1 MGEVLRSY
9 GTSKRLQLGRVV
21 QVSETN
27 VLRRVAG
34 AVALDYGGGRQLHA
48 FDFGGMVL
56 VGMNPADA
64 APVLALLQE
73 GGGNTPEN
81 DDFILEDGEPIQV
94 TFTSVRLP
102 NRDPDLLRIVAR
114 VLAQSAALES
124 LEKQVED
131 LLVGVEGVV
140 QDLKQH
146 GRIRRQETELVK
158 FIGEVLHTRRNL
170 VSNLAV
176 LDKPEEAWDDQRA
189 ADLHTA
195 MVRNF
200 EIEERFKSLSEKLDL
215 VQDSLEVITEVWRSR
230 HSAFLEWLVI
240 ILISVEL
247 ALALLEI
254 VISKVLGH

>member
-1 MGEVLRSY
+1 MPEVLRSY
-9 GTSKRLQLGRVV
+9 GTSKRLSIGRVV
-21 QVSETN
+21 QVAETN
-27 VLRRVAG
+27 VLRRVAN
-34 AVALDYGGGRQLHA
+34 AVALDYGGGKQVHA
-48 FDFGGMVL
+48 FDFGGIVL
-56 VGMNPADA
+56 VGVNPADA
-64 APVLALLQE
+64 APVLSLLQE
-73 GGGNTPEN
+73 AGDVPQN

-102 NRDPDLLRIVAR
+102 NRDPDLLRIVSR

-124 LEKQVED
+124 LEKQVEE

-158 FIGEVLHTRRNL
+158 FIGEVLHTRQTL

-215 VQDSLEVITEVWRSR
+215 VQDSLEVITDVWRSR
-230 HSAFLEWLVI
+230 HSTFLEWLVI

-247 ALALLEI
+247 ALAVSEI
-254 VISKVLGH
+254 LFRVLFS

>member
-1 MGEVLRSY
+1 VAEVLRSY
-9 GTSKRLQLGRVV
+9 GTSQRLTLGRVV
-21 QVSETN
+21 QASETS

-48 FDFGGMVL
+48 FDFGGIVL
-56 VGMNPADA
+56 VGMNPSDA
-64 APVLALLQE
+64 GPVLALLQE
-73 GGGNTPEN
+73 NGGHPPEN

-102 NRDPDLLRIVAR
+102 ARDPDLLRIVSR

-158 FIGEVLHTRRNL
+158 FIGEVLSTRRNL

-176 LDKPEEAWDDQRA
+176 LDKPEEAWNDQRA

-200 EIEERFKSLSEKLDL
+200 EIEERFKSLTEKLNL
-215 VQDSLEVITEVWRSR
+215 VQDSLEVITDVWRSR
-230 HSAFLEWLVI
+230 HSTFLEWLVI
-240 ILISVEL
+240 VLISVEL
-247 ALALLEI
+247 VLAVLEI
-254 VISKVLGH
+254 ALRAVVGH